1 MFKKV
6 TPHYDDD
13 EVSYE
18 WPRKPKS
25 REEGK
30 SRVKKESNDVKGS
43 IGIPKRRKKPHGS
56 SQASVA
62 SLRVILDSEAP
73 LGEPY
78 LGYHKGENGNKYKRG
93 SDRKNLEEKY
103 KIKGDKTK
111 KGDYKRAK
119 REDAQQT
126 LPTTP
131 SIAISIIYFL
141 GVLLIAIMAVWLILF
156 ACTCASMRSDPQ
168 ITSPSVTLLS
178 PHPLAGMFVGSTI
191 DLY

>member
-6 TPHYDDD
+6 TPHYDD

-30 SRVKKESNDVKGS
+30 SRVIKELNDVKGS
-43 IGIPKRRKKPHGS
+43 IRISMRRKKPHGS
-56 SQASVA
+56 SQAFVA

-73 LGEPY
+73 LGEPC
-78 LGYHKGENGNKYKRG
+78 LGYHKGKNGNEYTRG

-119 REDAQQT
+119 REDAQET

-131 SIAISIIYFL
+131 SIVISIIYVL
-141 GVLLIAIMAVWLILF
+141 AILLITIMAVWLILF
-156 ACTCASMRSDPQ
+156 ACSYASMRSDPE
-168 ITSPSVTLLS
+168 ITSPSVTLLP
-178 PHPLAGMFVGSTI
+178 PHPLAGMFVGPTI